1 MPTNYLHHPG
11 PPNGSE
17 VWEVGQSCIDT
28 NGAEWVCTARG
39 SANQPGTAFLLCS
52 EPDTIEFSGGDLT
65 GTVAAPTI
73 AHIAGNNS
81 TANFIIANVP
91 IPASGQTIITSAS
104 IGAGTWLVAC
114 TVSASVNAVLGS
126 NAQEIALV
134 PHGGAASVAYASAI
148 LGGDLAK
155 TEASAHCGT
164 VVQVAALTQ
173 IDVVGYAGATSQW
186 TALATTSG
194 NSYGKATG
202 LIAVPTV

>member
-1 MPTNYLHHPG
+1 MPTNYLKHPG

-155 TEASAHCGT
+155 TEEDLLIY
-164 VVQVAALTQ
+164 AL
-173 IDVVGYAGATSQW
+173 YP
-186 TALATTSG
+186 
-194 NSYGKATG
+194 ATG
-202 LIAVPTV
+202 EQFLKWKYGIEPMPDNVKPPMAPEAAKGK